1 MAVHTVS
8 HLAKKYEKKKKIQQT
23 VSNNIKTQNLSSSI
37 RPSVRTSIEE
47 MDVRTDGFAIE
58 FSFLAFEIQNV
69 LWFFNLFHKYSYLH
83 TYFHPFIAFY

>member
-8 HLAKKYEKKKKIQQT
+8 HLAKNEKKEENPTNCFKQHQDSKF
-23 VSNNIKTQNLSSSI
+23 K
-37 RPSVRTSIEE
+37 SVRTFTEE

-69 LWFFNLFHKYSYLH
+69 LWFFNLFHKNSYLH
-83 TYFHPFIAFY
+83 TYSHPFIAFY